1 MTFVLPL
8 HAGVSNA
15 APVTTVE
22 LAEPSRPFHDVAW
35 SDLSNLRL
43 APGLYTLRF
52 EVPGGDHVA
61 VEIPTCSG
69 RKRVLLDGADT
80 RANGSVPAGAQPLLL
95 RLPARPE
102 RAYEVDIEVDVG
114 SYEHRIACGISPRF
128 GAETSTRDGFQSIS
142 FSSPSASV
150 GGGHAVVFVPPGHD
164 ASKPGAL
171 LVGLHPWNGS
181 IWTYAAYA
189 ELVREA
195 VARDVVL
202 LMPSGLGNSLYTA
215 AAEDEALRAIDAL
228 EHDVAIDPARVSIWG
243 ASMGGAGATTIGFHH
258 PDKFASV
265 TSFFGDSKYDLDTYV
280 KAILHDEAGAHL
292 VNALD
297 VVDNAR
303 NVPVWLIHGEDDKVS
318 PIAQSAMLA
327 KAMQDKGFAVQF
339 DRVPHA
345 GHEGAVVAK
354 YAAAVVDRAATMRVP
369 SVPSRVTFR
378 SVRSVD
384 TSAYG
389 VRITKTGGDAFVDV
403 ELGTDAIHVRDAKG
417 VKSIELAQGSF
428 GKKAGFPIAKDP
440 AAGAV
445 EVRWQS
451 SDPEAGKAQ

>member
-15 APVTTVE
+15 APVNAVE
-22 LAEPSRPFHDVAW
+22 IAEPSRPFHEVAW

-43 APGLYTLRF
+43 SPGLYTLRF

-69 RKRVLLDGADT
+69 RKRVLLDGADV
-80 RANGSVPAGAQPLLL
+80 RANGSAPAGAQPLLL
-95 RLPARPE
+95 RLPVRPE

-114 SYEHRIACGISPRF
+114 TYEHRIACGFSPRF
-128 GAETSTRDGFQSIS
+128 GAESSTRDGLQSIA
-142 FSSPSASV
+142 FPSPSANV

-164 ASKPGAL
+164 ATKPGAL

-189 ELVREA
+189 ELLREA
-195 VARDVVL
+195 AARDVVL

-215 AAEDEALRAIDAL
+215 AAEEETLRAIDAL
-228 EHDVAIDPARVSIWG
+228 EHDVAVDPARVSIWG

-318 PIAQSAMLA
+318 PIAQSTMLA
-327 KAMQDKGFAVQF
+327 KAMQDKGFAVQL

-354 YAAAVVDRAATMRVP
+354 FAAAVVDRAATTRAP
-369 SVPSRVTFR
+369 SAPSRVTFR
-378 SVRSVD
+378 SVRSMD

-389 VRITKTGGDAFVDV
+389 VKITKTGGDAFVDL
-403 ELGTDAIHVRDAKG
+403 ELGPNAILVHEAKG
-417 VKSIELAQGSF
+417 VKAIELASGSF

-440 AAGAV
+440 PCAAV
-445 EVRWQS
+445 DVHWQTTEP
-451 SDPEAGKAQ
+451 DAAKAQ